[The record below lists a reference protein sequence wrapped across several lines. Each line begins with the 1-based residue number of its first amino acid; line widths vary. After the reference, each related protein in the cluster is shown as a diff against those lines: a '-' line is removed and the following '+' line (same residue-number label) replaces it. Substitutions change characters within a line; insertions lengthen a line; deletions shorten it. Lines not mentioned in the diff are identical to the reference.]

1 MPRSRRIPPIAL
13 RRQAPQSDYLRDQ
26 LGTARISPDV
36 QITRLDATGA
46 GVQLITGASATIT
59 ANQAVTEL
67 TIALAH
73 VLAGEAVTIN
83 GLTFTAHATTTT
95 PANREFDISGADTAD
110 ELASLINDETYG
122 VPGATAVNAAGT
134 LTLTVDDPSATT
146 ITASSSDAMFTIATV
161 KAQAYVEADHFASAS
176 GR

>member
-1 MPRSRRIPPIAL
+1 VPRSRRIPPIAL
-13 RRQAPQSDYLRDQ
+13 GRQAPQSDYLRDQ

-67 TIALAH
+67 TITLAH

-83 GLTFTAHATTTT
+83 GLTFTAHSTTTT
-95 PANREFDISGADTAD
+95 PANREFDISGADTKAD
-110 ELASLINDETYG
+110 PGRSMAPTPDNAPPLKRSQSRASPRMTSS
-122 VPGATAVNAAGT
+122 AARSRPPT
-134 LTLTVDDPSATT
+134 
-146 ITASSSDAMFTIATV
+146 
-161 KAQAYVEADHFASAS
+161 
-176 GR
+176 